1 MSASQHLKNLKILW
15 ASTNHAMWVQ
25 ILALRQTNAYVV
37 GQFDRLTDANMTDY
51 VHAPECATRLQGFSK
66 RKYAAELESVIED
79 AVTTRLVLLSAAFE
93 MYFADFLEAWLQ
105 RRSKYFDE
113 ATGERTPAGN
123 KLSGE
128 VLKVRGMV
136 PRVEKFAELTGARIV
151 RLKTYFDDL
160 ADVYEIRNI
169 IAHRAGIAD
178 LWAAGNVKGMVVTA
192 DKPVVL
198 TPQRLIDYAASVI
211 KIAEGLDSKL
221 EGVPEAA
228 APKIRRKR

>member
-1 MSASQHLKNLKILW
+1 MKIAVLHGPNLNLLGTRSGRDTSK
-15 ASTNHAMWVQ
+15 
-25 ILALRQTNAYVV
+25 
-37 GQFDRLTDANMTDY
+37 MTDCGLTPI
-51 VHAPECATRLQGFSK
+51 ALTRIACPG
-66 RKYAAELESVIED
+66 
-79 AVTTRLVLLSAAFE
+79 
-93 MYFADFLEAWLQ
+93 
-105 RRSKYFDE
+105 
-113 ATGERTPAGN
+113 
-123 KLSGE
+123 
-128 VLKVRGMV
+128 
-136 PRVEKFAELTGARIV
+136 FAEAKLILECR
-151 RLKTYFDDL
+151 KTYFDDL